1 MKERY
6 IFLLSLFDFYSFIL
20 FIISS
25 WISSRKTVRWE
36 PLLKTVAERCT
47 SLRAS
52 NCLLNQKN
60 INQNVSDTL
69 KVLEIFQSEDVLVY
83 I

>member
-1 MKERY
+1 MQNWEPRWKS
-6 IFLLSLFDFYSFIL
+6 IALLWGLVNTVLSL
-20 FIISS
+20 
-25 WISSRKTVRWE
+25 
-36 PLLKTVAERCT
+36 
-47 SLRAS
+47 
-52 NCLLNQKN
+52 KN